1 MVRTT
6 MMHSMV
12 RDAHTPAPRKQRF
25 VAVIAAAFLG
35 ASTSA
40 SAVDFEVG
48 PFEGSIQSLIT
59 FGAAWRVQD
68 RASYLIGKS
77 NLNPGLCVRT
87 LATTNPSAGTTPPT
101 YLPPQNDS
109 QISDACATSASD
121 PNDPNDPNDRYV
133 AAPGSFSPNSD
144 NGNLNYDK
152 YDVVAA
158 GAKLNSEI
166 TFDLGPVSFYANPIY
181 YFDAENSNF
190 DNTHPDTTL
199 QPPTS
204 PRSAAGE
211 AFAGNRF
218 DFNGYHATAY
228 LPFIG
233 GRELL
238 LRVGEQ
244 GINWGEST
252 ALVFNSINA
261 INPPDATRA
270 RFPGFQLEEA
280 FQPVGMAVFST
291 DISSNLFIEGF
302 YQYEWKG
309 AIADPVGTFRSTNDI
324 AGAGGQY
331 AMLSFAKQ
339 PEDPEGIY
347 AAADNQEDALSVL
360 GSQSSRTVLRTNDI
374 EPEDGGQYGVS
385 FRYFAESLNN
395 GTELAFY
402 FANYHARIPS
412 VSAFAADPTCLTPG
426 ATDATALA
434 GCFEDPTVIPG
445 QLAGGGLAPDRE
457 PLPVDTVRLALDYP
471 EDIKLYGFS
480 FNTTVGDLALSGEY
494 SYRSNLPVQIQS
506 VDLIYG
512 ALQPAF
518 PAEDVDL
525 TVTTFPGR
533 RSAVPDYF
541 NTLFR
546 GQPVDED
553 GTMNGVEN
561 YYIPGFERQKV
572 HQLQFTLLNTF
583 GGANWFNASQIIA
596 IFEFGG
602 TLFPDMPELSRLQF
616 NGAETNTHISGGA
629 NGTSNGFDSAEF
641 TLCDDSCRQNPT
653 AAPIDHFPTEFSW
666 GYRAVALFR
675 YQNAI
680 FGANVE
686 PLLGV
691 FHDVKGI
698 APGVG
703 QNFQEGRMEILTGLR
718 FDYLNKWVGE
728 VRLTTFTGGGDRNSS
743 SDRDNL
749 MAFVGYNF

>member
-1 MVRTT
+1 

-12 RDAHTPAPRKQRF
+12 RDAHTPAPRKLRF

-59 FGAAWRVQD
+59 FGASFRTQD
-68 RASYLIGKS
+68 RASHLIGKS
-77 NLNPGLCVRT
+77 NLNPGICVRT
-87 LATTNPSAGTTPPT
+87 ESTTNPTVGNSPPNYLAG
-101 YLPPQNDS
+101 DFGS
-109 QISDACATSASD
+109 VCSTSAAD
-121 PNDPNDPNDRYV
+121 PNDPNDPNDLFVR
-133 AAPGSFSPNSD
+133 APGSFTANGD

-152 YDVVAA
+152 HDVVAA
-158 GAKLNSEI
+158 GAKMNSEI

-181 YFDAENSNF
+181 YFDPENSNF

-291 DISSNLFIEGF
+291 DISSNLFVEGF

-309 AIADPVGTFRSTNDI
+309 AIADPVGTFRSTSDI

-339 PEDPEGIY
+339 PEDPEQIY
-347 AAADNQEDALSVL
+347 ASADNDDDPLSLL
-360 GSQSSRTVLRTNDI
+360 GAPASRTLLRVGDI
-374 EPEDGGQYGVS
+374 EPEDGGQYGIS

-412 VSAFAADPTCLTPG
+412 VSAFAADATCIDP
-426 ATDATALA
+426 DASDVTALLPCFQDPAALAA
-434 GCFEDPTVIPG
+434 G
-445 QLAGGGLAPDRE
+445 LAGGQLTPDSD

-494 SYRSNLPVQIQS
+494 SYRSNLPVQIQA
-506 VDLIYG
+506 VDLVYAG
-512 ALQPAF
+512 LQPAF
-518 PAEDVDL
+518 PEQDVD
-525 TVTTFPGR
+525 VAGAAVIPGR
-533 RSAVPDYF
+533 RSAVADYF
-541 NTLFR
+541 STLFR
-546 GQPVDED
+546 GNRVSPD
-553 GTMNGVEN
+553 GTLNGEAN

-572 HQLQFTLLNTF
+572 HQLQFTLLNTS
-583 GGANWFNASQIIA
+583 GGANWFNASQIIT

-602 TLFPDMPELSRLQF
+602 TLFPDMPALNQLQF
-616 NGAETNTHISGGA
+616 NGAETNTHISTGA
-629 NGTSNGFDSAEF
+629 DNNSNGFDSAEF
-641 TLCDDSCRQNPT
+641 GDACQNAPNSQDSCRQNPT
-653 AAPIDHFPTEFSW
+653 PAPLDHFPTEFSW
-666 GYRAVALFR
+666 GFRAVALFR

-728 VRLTTFTGGGDRNSS
+728 LRLTTFTGGSDRNSS